1 MKFSQRLGITPAGK
15 AVQIETMDDDLRNSL
30 WSLLQAFYWDK
41 FNRTMYDV
49 VGNRKDHI
57 SGSNLNSLFNS
68 FWLYFFK
75 KPIDTIPLFFYG
87 GDGGLAVLREYFFKT
102 EWYGVYDFVEFVSQ
116 YLRDEFI
123 VACNKFMEKENSG
136 YRFVEGKIIE
146 ISSQDEI
153 FEIEE
158 AIKKST
164 PYYGVKQHLSN
175 AISLLSNKKKP
186 DYRNSI
192 KESISAVESL
202 CKALNNDGKGTL
214 GDALKTLEKKQKIH
228 PALKSAFSSLY
239 GYTSES
245 DGIRHALMEE
255 SKLSSA
261 EARFML
267 ISCSAFINY
276 LIDKLNQ

>member
-116 YLRDEFI
+116 HGLEYLRDEFI

-186 DYRNSI
+186 DAPCDR
-192 KESISAVESL
+192 
-202 CKALNNDGKGTL
+202 TP
-214 GDALKTLEKKQKIH
+214 H
-228 PALKSAFSSLY
+228 
-239 GYTSES
+239 
-245 DGIRHALMEE
+245 
-255 SKLSSA
+255 
-261 EARFML
+261 
-267 ISCSAFINY
+267 
-276 LIDKLNQ
+276 